1 LEIYYDKLKSEERK
15 LEMRKE
21 EVLKSLREI
30 GLVPVLRAE
39 SVDKALALAEAIAAG
54 GVTVLEITMTVP
66 GAIQVMRKLAEQRPD
81 ILIGAG
87 TVLDAETARMC
98 ILEGAKFVVSP
109 ALNLQTIEMCH
120 RYSVA
125 VLPGALTPTEI
136 VTAWQAGADVVKV
149 FPASAVGGAKYL
161 TALKGPLPQV
171 DLIPTGGVSLATAAE
186 FLNAGAFALGVG
198 SDLVDAKAMA
208 AGKPEVVTETAR
220 KYLAIVNEHRAAKKA

>member
-1 LEIYYDKLKSEERK
+1 MQKAAVLNALK
-15 LEMRKE
+15 
-21 EVLKSLREI
+21 EI

-66 GAIQVMRKLAEQRPD
+66 GAIQVMRQLAEKRPD

-109 ALNLQTIEMCH
+109 ALNLGTIEMCH
-120 RYSVA
+120 RYTIP

-136 VTAWQAGADVVKV
+136 ITAWQAGADVVKV
-149 FPASAVGGAKYL
+149 FPCSAVGGAKYL
-161 TALKGPLPQV
+161 SAIKAPLPQV

-186 FLNAGAFALGVG
+186 FLAAGAFALGVG
-198 SDLVDAKAMA
+198 SDLVNAKAMA
-208 AGKPEVVTETAR
+208 EGKPEVVTETAK
-220 KYLAIVNEHRAAKKA
+220 KYLEIVREHQAKSKK